1 MTSAAGRRVA
11 LVTGAGRGIGRA
23 IAIALAREGFALTLT
38 SRTFEE
44 LLETRRLCEIAA
56 RDSLIVLGDL
66 ALDDG
71 PTQVC
76 SATLDHYGR
85 IDALINGAHTAAPGP
100 SILELETTDQD
111 RLLAVNLRA
120 PVALARMA
128 ALQMRTQATG
138 DTVINFVR
146 GANGSGDPVAAAAE
160 AGIVAFSRTATPALG
175 SDQIKIAV
183 IPLQTSDYG
192 FTVDRA
198 MTFIDTPYSSR
209 SFIGTSEA

>member
-1 MTSAAGRRVA
+1 MTSAARRVA
-11 LVTGAGRGIGRA
+11 LVTGAGRGLGRT
-23 IAIALAREGFALTLT
+23 IAIALARQGFALALI

-44 LLETRRLCEIAA
+44 LQETRRLCEIAA
-56 RDSLIVLGDL
+56 RDSLIVLADL
-66 ALDDG
+66 MQDEG

-76 SATLDHYGR
+76 GTTLDYYGR
-85 IDALINGAHTAAPGP
+85 IDVLINGAHTAAPGP
-100 SILELETTDQD
+100 SILELETADQD

-138 DTVINFVR
+138 GTIINFVR

-160 AGIVAFSRTATPALG
+160 AGIVAFSRTAAPMLG

-183 IPLQTSDYG
+183 IPLQTSDHG
-192 FTVDRA
+192 FTADRA
-198 MTFIDTPYSSR
+198 MTFIDMPYSSH
-209 SFIGTSEA
+209 SFIGALEA